1 MLLQQIISGV
11 LASGIYALFA
21 VGFTMIF
28 GIMNVLNMAHADFAM
43 VAAFAVISAVASGFN
58 PVEAVAFAAVI
69 TIAIA
74 VLLERFALRRGRQ
87 YKGDA
92 ATEMPLIA
100 TIGAGMVLQNGAALI
115 FGNKSVAFP
124 WQMWSFVNIGGMFL
138 TQGLI
143 VSMIVAVLLLA
154 ALEALVNMTDFG
166 RQMRAVAQNSNAAK
180 IMGINTDRVVVLTM
194 ALSALLAAIAG
205 CLVGISYGVLT
216 PYMGLSYTIKGL
228 VAMIIGG
235 VGSLRGAMMGALLIG
250 VVEALAVTWLGSQ
263 SRDTTV
269 FLILL
274 ATLLIRPAGL
284 VRTAGMK

>member
-1 MLLQQIISGV
+1 
-11 LASGIYALFA
+11 
-21 VGFTMIF
+21 
-28 GIMNVLNMAHADFAM
+28 
-43 VAAFAVISAVASGFN
+43 
-58 PVEAVAFAAVI
+58 
-69 TIAIA
+69 
-74 VLLERFALRRGRQ
+74 
-87 YKGDA
+87 
-92 ATEMPLIA
+92 
-100 TIGAGMVLQNGAALI
+100 
-115 FGNKSVAFP
+115 
-124 WQMWSFVNIGGMFL
+124 
-138 TQGLI
+138 
-143 VSMIVAVLLLA
+143 
-154 ALEALVNMTDFG
+154 
-166 RQMRAVAQNSNAAK
+166 
-180 IMGINTDRVVVLTM
+180 MG
-194 ALSALLAAIAG
+194 LSALLAAIAG